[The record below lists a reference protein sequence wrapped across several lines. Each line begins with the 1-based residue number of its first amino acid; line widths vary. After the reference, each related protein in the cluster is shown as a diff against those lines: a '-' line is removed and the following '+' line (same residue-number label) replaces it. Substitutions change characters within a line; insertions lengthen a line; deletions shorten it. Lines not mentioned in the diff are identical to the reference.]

1 MFIIQVNG
9 VGRKKV
15 LNKLNLYC
23 WLVALAIIIFGGF
36 YLKYLNNALD
46 NEKKNNKQL
55 ILTLEKRNNDIVAL
69 SIKNKKLEASAK
81 KDTSGFDWTVNISNS
96 PVVNQLQEQCVSCPK

>member
-46 NEKKNNKQL
+46 NEKVARKLCETQL
-55 ILTLEKRNNDIVAL
+55 KEKTDAQISA
-69 SIKNKKLEASAK
+69 SIKIKELRQKALDDK
-81 KDTSGFDWTVNISNS
+81 PVVDCYNS
-96 PVVNQLQEQCVSCPK
+96 PMPEYVIDELSKLK